1 MKKVILFIDNLGSG
15 GAQRQIANV
24 AVLLKK
30 AGYDVS
36 VLVYQDFPFY
46 KPLLDDNNVPVVL
59 VETKNN
65 FSRMLSIRKYLNK
78 SGADT
83 VIAFLETPCFISCF
97 SKIGHKKWN
106 LVTTE
111 RSAKMST
118 FTSRRNKVF
127 NWFERFS
134 DAKVGN
140 SWNAIR
146 MWQKYYPQ
154 YNDKYSVIYNHILVH
169 DEYVSQNHEYCE
181 NGKVKL
187 AVAASYQ
194 KLKNPLSVIEA
205 VNMLS
210 DEQKS
215 KLEINWYGRAE
226 VETGNTKVFDKAV
239 NLVTDYNLSKV
250 IHLNHETSEIYG
262 IMAESDAVG
271 LFSTVEGLPNTICEA
286 MTIGRPVVMSKVSDY
301 DVLVTDNGYL
311 CDPNSVD
318 SIKESLV
325 KLIETPKEELE
336 RMGEASKE
344 KAKELFSGEAITKQW
359 TELIEGLKK

>member
-1 MKKVILFIDNLGSG
+1 MKKVIFFIDSLGSG
-15 GAQRQIANV
+15 GAQRQVVNV
-24 AVLLKK
+24 ARLLKK

-36 VLVYQDFPFY
+36 VLVYYNMPFY
-46 KPLLDDNNVPVVL
+46 KPMLDENDIPVTL
-59 VETKNN
+59 IETKSNI
-65 FSRMLSIRKYLNK
+65 SRMFGIRKYLNQ
-78 SGADT
+78 SGADA

-97 SKIGHKKWN
+97 SKIGHKKWK
-106 LVTTE
+106 LITTE

-118 FTSRRNKVF
+118 FTSRRNRIF
-127 NWFERFS
+127 NIFERFS

-140 SWNAIR
+140 SNNAIR

-154 YNDKYSVIYNHILVH
+154 YNDKYSVIYNHILVP
-169 DEYVSQNHEYCE
+169 DEYVSYEHEYRAD
-181 NGKVKL
+181 GKIHL

-194 KLKNPLSVIEA
+194 GLKNPISVIEA

-210 DEQKS
+210 DEQKV
-215 KLEINWYGRAE
+215 KLEINWYGN
-226 VETGNTKVFDKAV
+226 VEATRGNTEVFDTAV
-239 NLVTDYNLSKV
+239 QMVKDYNLNDV
-250 IHLNHETSEIYG
+250 VHLNRETGEIYR
-262 IMAESDAVG
+262 IMSQSDAVG

-311 CDPNSVD
+311 CDPNSVE
-318 SIKESLV
+318 SIKEALL

-344 KAKELFSGEAITKQW
+344 KAKKLFSGEAITRQW
-359 TELIEGLKK
+359 IDLIESI

>member
-15 GAQRQIANV
+15 GAQRQVVNV
-24 AVLLKK
+24 ARLLKK
-30 AGYDVS
+30 SGYDVS
-36 VLVYQDFPFY
+36 VLVYY
-46 KPLLDDNNVPVVL
+46 NVPFFKPMLDENDIPVTL
-59 VETKNN
+59 IETKSNI
-65 FSRMLSIRKYLNK
+65 SRMLSIRKYLNR
-78 SGADT
+78 SGADA

-97 SKIGHKKWN
+97 SKMGHKKWK
-106 LVTTE
+106 LITTE
-111 RSAKMST
+111 RSAKLST
-118 FTSRRNKVF
+118 FTSRRNRIF
-127 NWFERFS
+127 NMFERFS

-154 YNDKYSVIYNHILVH
+154 YNDKYSVIYNHILVP
-169 DEYVSQNHEYCE
+169 DEYVSYEHEYLTD
-181 NGKVKL
+181 GKIHL

-194 KLKNPLSVIEA
+194 GLKNPLAVIEA

-210 DEQKS
+210 DEQKA
-215 KLEINWYGRAE
+215 KLVIDWYGKTE
-226 VETGNTKVFDKAV
+226 VTAGDTGVYDKAV
-239 NLVTDYNLSKV
+239 QMIGDYNLSEV
-250 IHLNHETSEIYG
+250 VHLNDETSEIYR

-311 CDPNSVD
+311 CDPNSVE

-325 KLIETPKEELE
+325 KLIDTPKEELE

-344 KAKELFSGEAITKQW
+344 KAKELFSGEAITKRW
-359 TELIEGLKK
+359 IDNVERLWY